1 MKAAVW
7 LGLKIYA
14 SVRFPFLSQTR
25 HVVIAVV
32 GRYLRNGSARIYG
45 PNTYNRHPSARL
57 TGKTGR

>member
-1 MKAAVW
+1 
-7 LGLKIYA
+7 
-14 SVRFPFLSQTR
+14 
-25 HVVIAVV
+25 V